1 MTELLTPKLDLVFKA
16 LFSQDTELLTDL
28 INAVL
33 NRPDKERIT
42 SVELM
47 NPGVLPET
55 AVQKF
60 IILDI
65 RAEDNS
71 GQLYDIEMQVRK
83 YDDYNQRTLYYL
95 SRMYTEQ
102 LEKGGRYGLLKPVI
116 GIHFLDYELF
126 PQHPEYYFRFELRDC
141 RYPELTLTDD
151 LALYLFEMPKA
162 DRLKEK
168 TNLDGGM
175 NEWLHFFNHAHI
187 QGERTMRTQYSNPN
201 IIKAFDI
208 LEKLSADE
216 KTRMLAEQRE
226 RALKDEASLLGAA
239 RRQGERSKAI
249 ETAAKLLKMGVL
261 SVEQIADATGLRT
274 DQVKAMQKVSD

>member
-1 MTELLTPKLDLVFKA
+1 
-16 LFSQDTELLTDL
+16 
-28 INAVL
+28 
-33 NRPDKERIT
+33 
-42 SVELM
+42 M
-47 NPGVLPET
+47 NPGILPET

-65 RAEDNS
+65 RATD
-71 GQLYDIEMQVRK
+71 GTGHLYDIEMQVRK

-102 LEKGGRYGLLKPVI
+102 LEKGDQYGLLKPVI
-116 GIHFLDYELF
+116 GIHFLDYMLF
-126 PQHPEYYFRFELRDC
+126 PQHPDYYFRFELRDC

-162 DRLKEK
+162 GRLKEK
-168 TNLDGGM
+168 ANLDGGM
-175 NEWLHFFNHAHI
+175 AEWLHFFNHAHI
-187 QGERTMRTQYSNPN
+187 QGDKTMRTQYSNPN

-226 RALKDEASLLGAA
+226 RALKDEASMLGSA
-239 RRQGERSKAI
+239 RRQGEKTGLEKGEKIGLEKGARNNAI
-249 ETAAKLLKMGVL
+249 ETAARLLKMGVL
-261 SVEQIADATGLRT
+261 SAEQIADATGLST